1 MRAAEIIDQTEEK
14 GDPHMKSKRALSM
27 LLALALCLVFPLSAA
42 ASGTEDVKTGGTLL
56 MSLGTEPTNL
66 NPDGNYDA
74 NNGYIIQNLFNRL
87 IKLNS
92 MQEVL
97 PDLAQSYEVAA
108 DGLSYTFHLYEN
120 VSFSDG
126 VKMTSDD
133 VKFTFEYIQEKQTF
147 ASYVMAHVASVE
159 CPDEN
164 TVVFNMSEVDAAF
177 LYNLAYQ
184 GTFVLPRHVYEGKD
198 WMGADALQ
206 TPVGTGPFVYDSW
219 DKGTRIVLTR
229 NDNYFMGPDVPYL
242 DQVIFAFVADATTAK
257 VAFLAGE
264 YDILGVF
271 SSTDYNEMRANPSIV
286 MEVNIYPSRFIVEFN
301 MAQAPFDDL
310 KLRQAVSM
318 AIDRDEM
325 MSIALKEVGLKADHF
340 LSPLFGWAV
349 DDSVTVPGYDLEAA
363 QALMAESG
371 LEKDADGYY
380 LHVSLDTMNYSPF
393 PDLAQVLKSQL
404 EKIGIDVTINMLE
417 YASFDEKV
425 VKNKD
430 FALGLTS
437 DYQGPEVSAIGNS
450 VSSAGYMN
458 CTGYSN
464 PEVDKLLAEALN
476 LASFE
481 ERAPLYK
488 QVQAYMAADLPYT
501 VLSEW
506 IGYYPHWDYVK
517 GHPGS
522 EEANA
527 KTGYGEFTY
536 VWLDK

>member
-1 MRAAEIIDQTEEK
+1 
-14 GDPHMKSKRALSM
+14 
-27 LLALALCLVFPLSAA
+27 
-42 ASGTEDVKTGGTLL
+42 
-56 MSLGTEPTNL
+56 
-66 NPDGNYDA
+66 
-74 NNGYIIQNLFNRL
+74 
-87 IKLNS
+87 
-92 MQEVL
+92 
-97 PDLAQSYEVAA
+97 
-108 DGLSYTFHLYEN
+108 
-120 VSFSDG
+120 
-126 VKMTSDD
+126 
-133 VKFTFEYIQEKQTF
+133 
-147 ASYVMAHVASVE
+147 
-159 CPDEN
+159 
-164 TVVFNMSEVDAAF
+164 
-177 LYNLAYQ
+177 
-184 GTFVLPRHVYEGKD
+184 
-198 WMGADALQ
+198 
-206 TPVGTGPFVYDSW
+206 
-219 DKGTRIVLTR
+219 
-229 NDNYFMGPDVPYL
+229 
-242 DQVIFAFVADATTAK
+242 
-257 VAFLAGE
+257 
-264 YDILGVF
+264 
-271 SSTDYNEMRANPSIV
+271 MRANPKIA

-325 MSIALKEVGLKADHF
+325 LSIALKEVGLKADHF

-363 QALMAESG
+363 QTLMAESG
-371 LEKDADGYY
+371 LGKDADGYY
-380 LHVSLDTMNYSPF
+380 LHISLDTMNYSPF

-404 EKIGIDVTINMLE
+404 DKIGIDVTINMLE

-450 VSSAGYMN
+450 VSSTGYMN

-464 PEVDKLLAEALN
+464 PDVDKLLADALN
-476 LASFE
+476 LATFE

-488 QVQAYMAADLPYT
+488 QVQAYLAADLPYT

-522 EEANA
+522 EEANTKA
-527 KTGYGEFTY
+527 GNGEFTY

>member
-1 MRAAEIIDQTEEK
+1 
-14 GDPHMKSKRALSM
+14 MKRNRILSI
-27 LLALALCLVFPLSAA
+27 LLVLALCLALPLSGA
-42 ASGTEDVKTGGTLL
+42 ASGTDVKAGGTLL
-56 MSLGTEPTNL
+56 MSLGAEPTNL

-74 NNGYIIQNLFNRL
+74 NNAYIIQNTFNRL
-87 IKLNS
+87 IKLSS

-97 PDLAQSYEVAA
+97 PDLAKSYDVAA
-108 DGLSYTFHLYEN
+108 DGLSYTFHLYED
-120 VSFSDG
+120 VYFSDG

-133 VKFTFEYIQEKQTF
+133 VKFTFDYIAEKQTY
-147 ASYVMAHVASVE
+147 AAYVMAHVASVE

-164 TVVFNMSEVDAAF
+164 TVVFQMNEVDAAF

-198 WMGADALQ
+198 WMGADALE
-206 TPVGTGPFVYDSW
+206 TPVGTGPFVFDSW
-219 DKGTRIVLTR
+219 DKGTRIVLTK
-229 NDNYFMGPDVPYL
+229 NTHYFMGPDVPYL
-242 DQVIFAFVADATTAK
+242 DQLIFAFVSDATTAK

-264 YDILGVF
+264 YDVLGVF
-271 SSTDYNEMRANPSIV
+271 TSTDYNEMRANPDIA
-286 MEVNIYPSRFIVEFN
+286 MEVNIYPSRFIVEYN

-325 MSIALKEVGLKADHF
+325 MTIALKEVGLKAEHF
-340 LSPLFGWAV
+340 LSPLFAWAV
-349 DDSVTVPGYDLEAA
+349 DDSVMVPGYDLAAA
-363 QALMAESG
+363 QALMEESG
-371 LEKDADGYY
+371 LEKDADGFY
-380 LHVSLDTMNYSPF
+380 LKLTIDTMNYAPF

-404 EKIGIDVTINMLE
+404 AKIGIDATINMLE

-430 FALGLTS
+430 FTIGLTS

-450 VSSAGYMN
+450 VSSTGFMN

-464 PEVDKLLAEALN
+464 PEVDQLLTEALN

-506 IGYYPHWDYVK
+506 IGYYPHWAYVK

-522 EEANA
+522 EEANTKA
-527 KTGYGEFTY
+527 GFAEFTY
-536 VWLDK
+536 TWLDK

>member
-27 LLALALCLVFPLSAA
+27 LLVLALCLAFPLSVA

-133 VKFTFEYIQEKQTF
+133 VKFTFDYMQEKQTF

-184 GTFVLPRHVYEGKD
+184 GTFILPRHAYEGKD

-242 DQVIFAFVADATTAK
+242 DKVIFAFVADATTAK

-271 SSTDYNEMRANPSIV
+271 SSTDYNEMRANPKIV

-325 MSIALKEVGLKADHF
+325 MSIALKEVGLKAEHF

-380 LHVSLDTMNYSPF
+380 LHISLDTMNYSPF

-450 VSSAGYMN
+450 VSSTGYMN

-464 PEVDKLLAEALN
+464 PEVDKLLAEALT

-522 EEANA
+522 EEVNA